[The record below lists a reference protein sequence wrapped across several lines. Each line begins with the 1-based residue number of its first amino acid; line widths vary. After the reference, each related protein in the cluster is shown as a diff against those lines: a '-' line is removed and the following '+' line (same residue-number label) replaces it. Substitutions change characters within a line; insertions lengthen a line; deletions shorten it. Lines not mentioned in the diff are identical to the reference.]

1 MKVSVAVFIALLIAA
16 SCSQT
21 FAAPDGP
28 DLPNCCYSYTS
39 RKLPRKLISRHYS
52 TSSNCSLPA
61 VVFVTKKGLAVCAN
75 PSDSWVQSYLRNSKQ
90 N

>member
-1 MKVSVAVFIALLIAA
+1 MSSDQHVLSLLLLALHQMIY
-16 SCSQT
+16 
-21 FAAPDGP
+21 GP
-28 DLPNCCYSYTS
+28 DLPNCCYSYAS
-39 RKLPRKLISRHYS
+39 RKLPKKLISRHYS

-75 PSDSWVQSYLRNSKQ
+75 PNDSWVQTYLRNPKR